1 MLKDFL
7 FWARVVNVRRGATD
21 PLWLGVRNVRRGA
34 TAPPVATDP
43 CMVSAVVL
51 QGVPSL
57 RDGTKGRVGVG
68 EIVLP
73 KWTIEFAMGNCV

>member
-1 MLKDFL
+1 
-7 FWARVVNVRRGATD
+7 
-21 PLWLGVRNVRRGA
+21 
-34 TAPPVATDP
+34 
-43 CMVSAVVL
+43 MVSAVVW
-51 QGVPSL
+51 QVVPSL

>member
-1 MLKDFL
+1 MTLMSV
-7 FWARVVNVRRGATD
+7 AERRTPCSDG
-21 PLWLGVRNVRRGA
+21 
-34 TAPPVATDP
+34 PPP

-51 QGVPSL
+51 QGVLSL

>member
-1 MLKDFL
+1 MTLMSV
-7 FWARVVNVRRGATD
+7 AERRTPCSDG
-21 PLWLGVRNVRRGA
+21 
-34 TAPPVATDP
+34 PPP
-43 CMVSAVVL
+43 SMVSAVVL
-51 QGVPSL
+51 QGVASL

>member
-1 MLKDFL
+1 MTLMSV
-7 FWARVVNVRRGATD
+7 AERRT
-21 PLWLGVRNVRRGA
+21 
-34 TAPPVATDP
+34 P
-43 CMVSAVVL
+43 CRVSATLL

-68 EIVLP
+68 EIALP

>member
-1 MLKDFL
+1 MTLMSV
-7 FWARVVNVRRGATD
+7 AERRTPCSDG
-21 PLWLGVRNVRRGA
+21 
-34 TAPPVATDP
+34 PPP
-43 CMVSAVVL
+43 RMVSAVVL

-57 RDGTKGRVGVG
+57 RDGTKGRVGVD

>member
-1 MLKDFL
+1 MLQGVPSLRD
-7 FWARVVNVRRGATD
+7 ATKMAGRSR
-21 PLWLGVRNVRRGA
+21 LNRH
-34 TAPPVATDP
+34 
-43 CMVSAVVL
+43 L